1 MNITP
6 GPYSIKMRKNRFY
19 AVISWIVS
27 MKKINPVLFRECY
40 QFRVLHSVKQAPS
53 LIRKVWTVKKFVKVK
68 RSSLSK
74 VYNTIN
80 CDNRLKVT
88 DLLALKSPKVTQE
101 QFLKT
106 FFIYIINVVKG

>member
-1 MNITP
+1 
-6 GPYSIKMRKNRFY
+6 
-19 AVISWIVS
+19 
-27 MKKINPVLFRECY
+27 
-40 QFRVLHSVKQAPS
+40 VKQAPS
-53 LIRKVWTVKKFVKVK
+53 LIRKERTVKKFVEVK

-88 DLLALKSPKVTQE
+88 DLLALKSPKGTHE

-106 FFIYIINVVKG
+106 FLSISLMLLKDKLERFAAKPFHPSSIFESN